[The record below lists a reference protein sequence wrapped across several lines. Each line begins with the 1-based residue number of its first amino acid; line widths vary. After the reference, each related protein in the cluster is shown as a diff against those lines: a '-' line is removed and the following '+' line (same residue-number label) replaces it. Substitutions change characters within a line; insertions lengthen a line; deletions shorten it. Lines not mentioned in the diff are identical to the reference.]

1 MIIIFKFR
9 LEKLLNLRKRE
20 ESLIKHKIFDIRNQM
35 LLMEEELNTI
45 RKMIKEKSEIF
56 LNSLREGLS
65 GDKIREHQIEM
76 YLLEELEREILEKIE
91 TLREKEEELLN
102 AYKKKRMDR
111 KMMEK
116 LKSRRYKIYLRNMDR
131 LSKKHMD
138 EIAERMFWWGSK
150 E

>member
-1 MIIIFKFR
+1 
-9 LEKLLNLRKRE
+9 
-20 ESLIKHKIFDIRNQM
+20 
-35 LLMEEELNTI
+35 MEEELNTI

-76 YLLEELEREILEKIE
+76 YLLEEREREILEKIE

-102 AYKKKRMDR
+102 VYKKKRMDR